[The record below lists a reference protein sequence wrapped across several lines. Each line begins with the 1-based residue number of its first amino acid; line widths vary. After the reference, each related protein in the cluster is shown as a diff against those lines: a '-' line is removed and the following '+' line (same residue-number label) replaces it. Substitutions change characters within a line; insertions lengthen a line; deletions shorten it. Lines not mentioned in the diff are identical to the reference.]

1 MDDLTEIR
9 EAKLEEALAGMI
21 GPERRGH
28 SVIVGGREVPRLHCH
43 RVGDDI
49 DFVLDGRFGCAV
61 PIEYALPVAAMI
73 ANALAIGQ
81 GYPSYAADS
90 KDQSFAPEVIELSE
104 IPQ

>member
-1 MDDLTEIR
+1 MDDLSKVR
-9 EAKLEEALAGMI
+9 GAKLEGAMAQMI

-49 DFVLDGRFGCAV
+49 DFVLDGRFGCTV

-81 GYPSYAADS
+81 GYPSYAAVS
-90 KDQSFAPEVIELSE
+90 KDQPFAPEVIELSE
-104 IPQ
+104 ISQ